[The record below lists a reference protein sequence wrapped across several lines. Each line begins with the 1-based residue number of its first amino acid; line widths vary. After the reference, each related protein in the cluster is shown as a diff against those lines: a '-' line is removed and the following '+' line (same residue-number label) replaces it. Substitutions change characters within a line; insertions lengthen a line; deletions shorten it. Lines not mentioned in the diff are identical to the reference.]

1 MWWFGKQS
9 KIPSGWIICDGQSI
23 TAYPKLVEVLG
34 SNNAPNLIGT
44 YTYIKGSVTPMV
56 YQNAGIPDIYGTV
69 SGAAVST
76 NIVTPSPGGALFDNS
91 GGALTALNSSS
102 IDPAISLKGLNNQA
116 TRGYNDFDFLASK
129 GQLLDGQLLDVSDSR
144 VVYGKSN
151 TVTPPNISA
160 IPIMKAL

>member
-1 MWWFGKQS
+1 MPDETHEEYV
-9 KIPSGWIICDGQSI
+9 PSESQKCAIAECGFD
-23 TAYPKLVEVLG
+23 AR
-34 SNNAPNLIGT
+34 
-44 YTYIKGSVTPMV
+44 
-56 YQNAGIPDIYGTV
+56 PDIYGTV